1 MQLASPDLDGLSSFV
16 TFLLSLTQ
24 LLASHWKTLLLSS
37 FLIWSVTVFTRRAKQ
52 SKESSSLLVEGVT
65 SRQTPL
71 NDSDIPPVYHHPR
84 SQISDRSTSKSSS
97 QAQKDLIVKVAQ
109 KQDHR
114 VKQPYDAFLVL
125 DVEATCE
132 EGTGFEWPNEIIEW
146 PVCLMRWKDKSDQ
159 GKACQ
164 LEIVDE
170 FRSFVKPTW
179 RPQLSQFCTDLTGIT
194 QAQVNSAPTFQKV
207 LKTFARFL
215 ASHGLIDP
223 KSGRPIQRF
232 CWCSDGPF
240 DIRDFVVKQCF
251 ISKAPMPLWLKGDVL
266 DVRRVVSV
274 WAVASGNPD
283 TTTKPSARFHIRSLN
298 IPQQLQALGLP
309 GFQGRLHSGIDDT
322 RNIARVMTELARRGV
337 RLEPKTSINPNRRWN
352 WMGKPGEVLEHTLMF
367 Q

>member
-1 MQLASPDLDGLSSFV
+1 MQLANPGLSSFV
-16 TFLLSLTQ
+16 TFFLSLIQ
-24 LLASHWKTLLLSS
+24 LNWKVLLLSS
-37 FLIWSVTVFTRRAKQ
+37 FLIWSATVFRRRAKQ
-52 SKESSSLLVEGVT
+52 PKDFSPLLVEG
-65 SRQTPL
+65 SPSPQAAL
-71 NDSDIPPVYHHPR
+71 DASDIPPIYHHPS
-84 SQISDRSTSKSSS
+84 SQISNRPISKSSS
-97 QAQKDLIVKVAQ
+97 QAQKDLIVKVVQ
-109 KQDHR
+109 KRDHR

-207 LKTFARFL
+207 LKMFARFL
-215 ASHGLIDP
+215 AYHGLIDP
-223 KSGRPIQRF
+223 KNGRPVQRF

-240 DIRDFVVKQCF
+240 DVRDFVVKQCF

-274 WAVASGNPD
+274 WAVAPGNPD
-283 TTTKPSARFHIRSLN
+283 TTTNSLARSHIRSLN

-309 GFQGRLHSGIDDT
+309 AFQGRLHSGIDDT
-322 RNIARVMTELARRGV
+322 RNIARVMTELARRGI

-352 WMGKPGEVLEHTLMF
+352 WMGKHGEVLEHTLMF
-367 Q
+367 